1 MTMTENAAGASVD
14 AAEVERF
21 ARLSAEWWNPRG
33 KFRPLHKF
41 NPVRLAY
48 IKREIAARFSRDDR
62 ALDALKGLSLI
73 DIGCGG
79 GLIAEP
85 LAKLGA
91 TVTGV
96 DAARTNIEVA
106 KIHAAS
112 SGVAID
118 YRCATAEAIEAEG
131 HRFDVVLALEI
142 VEHVTDPAAFL
153 RSCAALVKPGGLLF
167 VATINRTMKAY
178 ALAII
183 GAEYVLGWLPKGT
196 HQWEKFVTPQ
206 EIETALVPTGM
217 TVIDRQ
223 GVFFN
228 PLRDQ
233 WALSRDM
240 DVNYM
245 MLAARE

>member
-1 MTMTENAAGASVD
+1 MSVSDNAAGVSVD

-21 ARLSAEWWNPRG
+21 GRLAAEWWNPRG
-33 KFRPLHKF
+33 KFKPLHKF
-41 NPVRLAY
+41 NPVRLSY
-48 IKREIAARFSRDDR
+48 IKREIAFRFGRDDK
-62 ALDALKGLSLI
+62 ALDALTGLSVI

-85 LAKLGA
+85 LARLGA

-106 KIHAAS
+106 KIHAGQ
-112 SGVAID
+112 SGLAID
-118 YRCATAEAIEAEG
+118 YRCTTAEGVEATGE
-131 HRFDVVLALEI
+131 RYDVVLALEI
-142 VEHVTDPAAFL
+142 VEHVVDPAAFL

-167 VATINRTMKAY
+167 VATLNRTMKAY

-196 HQWEKFVTPQ
+196 HQWEKFVTPG
-206 EIETALVPTGM
+206 EIESALVPVGLS
-217 TVIDRQ
+217 ILDRQ
-223 GVFFN
+223 GVVFN
-228 PLRDQ
+228 PLRDE
-233 WALSRDM
+233 WRLARDM

-245 MLAARE
+245 ILAGRD